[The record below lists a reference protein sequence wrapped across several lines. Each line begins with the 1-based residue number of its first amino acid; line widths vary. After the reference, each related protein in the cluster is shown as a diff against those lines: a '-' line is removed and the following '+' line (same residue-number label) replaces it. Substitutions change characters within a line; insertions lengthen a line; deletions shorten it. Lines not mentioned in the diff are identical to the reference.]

1 MQQWAFDIRS
11 RKFFLLIIIFIII
24 TILVYTKITK
34 PMDDAIIN
42 YAQSIGGKP
51 SLDLTMMFF
60 TEIGDLRYMIIF
72 SSGLFIKKSTRR
84 LGLIL
89 ILSVLAGTIVS
100 AYIKE
105 SVGQERPNLDFGRDP
120 FIIHIGKDTFPIHIG
135 KDTFLLVGDETNSFP
150 SGHSTRTSAFTLV
163 IGIALSRRFPRGCY
177 LLFMYP
183 LLVSI
188 SRVYVLQHYPTDVIG
203 GIILGVL
210 ISGIISKKLKLHLI
224 FDKSE
229 T

>member
-1 MQQWAFDIRS
+1 MLQWAFDIRS
-11 RKFFLLIIIFIII
+11 KEFFLLFVIFIII
-24 TILVYTKITK
+24 TTLVYAEITK
-34 PMDDAIIN
+34 PMDDAVIN
-42 YAQSIGGKP
+42 YAQSIGGNS
-51 SLDLTMMFF
+51 SLDLTMQIF
-60 TEIGDLRYMIIF
+60 TEIGSLFYMIIF
-72 SSGLFIKKSTRR
+72 TMILFVKKRTRR

-89 ILSVLAGTIVS
+89 ILSILAGTIVS

-105 SVGQERPNLDFGRDP
+105 SVGQERPNLDFKGNP
-120 FIIHIGKDTFPIHIG
+120 FPIPLEKDTFSFFG
-135 KDTFLLVGDETNSFP
+135 VDTNSFP
-150 SGHSTRTSAFTLV
+150 SGHATRTSAFSLV

-183 LLVSI
+183 LLVSV

-210 ISGIISKKLKLHLI
+210 VSGIISKKLKLHLI
-224 FDKSE
+224 FEKSE

>member
-1 MQQWAFDIRS
+1 
-11 RKFFLLIIIFIII
+11 
-24 TILVYTKITK
+24 
-34 PMDDAIIN
+34 
-42 YAQSIGGKP
+42 
-51 SLDLTMMFF
+51 
-60 TEIGDLRYMIIF
+60 
-72 SSGLFIKKSTRR
+72 
-84 LGLIL
+84 LIL

-150 SGHSTRTSAFTLV
+150 SGHATRTATFALV
-163 IGIALSRRFPRGCY
+163 IGIALSRRFPKGCY
-177 LLFMYP
+177 LLWMYP

-203 GIILGVL
+203 GVILGILVA
-210 ISGIISKKLKLHLI
+210 GIISKKLKLHLI
-224 FDKSE
+224 FEKSNA
-229 T
+229 

>member
-1 MQQWAFDIRS
+1 MQQWAFDVRS
-11 RKFFLLIIIFIII
+11 KKFFLLLVIFIII
-24 TILVYTKITK
+24 TTLVYAKITK
-34 PMDDAIIN
+34 PMDDAAIN
-42 YAQSIGGKP
+42 YAQSIGGNS
-51 SLDLTMMFF
+51 SLDLTMQTF
-60 TEIGDLRYMIIF
+60 TEIGSLFYMIIF
-72 SSGLFIKKSTRR
+72 SLGLFIKKRTRR

-105 SVGQERPNLDFGRDP
+105 SVGQERPNLDFKGNP
-120 FIIHIGKDTFPIHIG
+120 FPIPLEKDTFSFFG
-135 KDTFLLVGDETNSFP
+135 VDTNSFP
-150 SGHSTRTSAFTLV
+150 SGHSTRTSAFALV

>member
-11 RKFFLLIIIFIII
+11 RKFFLLFIIFIIV

-34 PMDDAIIN
+34 PIDEIVIN
-42 YAQSIGGKP
+42 YAQSIGGTP
-51 SLDLTMMFF
+51 SLDLTMMLF

-72 SSGLFIKKSTRR
+72 SFGLFIKKSTRR

-89 ILSVLAGTIVS
+89 ILSVLAGTIGSV
-100 AYIKE
+100 YIKE
-105 SVGQERPNLDFGRDP
+105 LVGQERPNLDFGGNP
-120 FIIHIGKDTFPIHIG
+120 FIIHVGNDTFPIHVG
-135 KDTFLLVGDETNSFP
+135 KDTFLLVGHETNSFP
-150 SGHSTRTSAFTLV
+150 SGHATRTATFALV

-177 LLFMYP
+177 LLWAYP
-183 LLVSI
+183 FLVSI

-210 ISGIISKKLKLHLI
+210 VSGVITKKLKLHLI
-224 FDKSE
+224 FEKS
-229 T
+229 

>member
-11 RKFFLLIIIFIII
+11 RKFFLLMIIFIII

-34 PMDDAIIN
+34 PMDDAVIN

-51 SLDLTMMFF
+51 SLDFIMQIF
-60 TEIGDLRYMIIF
+60 TEIGSLFYIIIF
-72 SSGLFIKKSTRR
+72 SLGLFIKKRTRR

-89 ILSVLAGTIVS
+89 VLSVLAGTIVS

-105 SVGQERPNLDFGRDP
+105 PVDQERPNLDFKGDP
-120 FIIHIGKDTFPIHIG
+120 FPIPLEKDTFSFFG
-135 KDTFLLVGDETNSFP
+135 SGTSSFP
-150 SGHSTRTSAFTLV
+150 SGHATRTATFALV
-163 IGIALSRRFPRGCY
+163 IGIALSRRFPIGCY
-177 LLFMYP
+177 LLWMYP

-203 GIILGVL
+203 GVILGVL
-210 ISGIISKKLKLHLI
+210 VAGIISKKLKLHLI
-224 FDKSE
+224 FEKSE

>member
-11 RKFFLLIIIFIII
+11 RKFFLLFVIFIII
-24 TILVYTKITK
+24 TILVYTKTTK
-34 PMDDAIIN
+34 PMDDAVLN
-42 YAQSIGGKP
+42 YAQSIGGNP
-51 SLDLTMMFF
+51 PLDLAMQIL
-60 TEIGDLRYMIIF
+60 TEIGSLFYMVIF
-72 SSGLFIKKSTRR
+72 SMGLFIKKRTRR

-105 SVGQERPNLDFGRDP
+105 AVGQESPQLDFAGSP
-120 FIIHIGKDTFPIHIG
+120 FPIPLEKDTFSFVGIG
-135 KDTFLLVGDETNSFP
+135 TNSFP
-150 SGHSTRTSAFTLV
+150 SGHATRTATFALV

-177 LLFMYP
+177 LLWLYP
-183 LLVSI
+183 ILVSI

-203 GIILGVL
+203 GFILGVL
-210 ISGIISKKLKLHLI
+210 IAGLVSKKLKLHLM
-224 FDKSE
+224 FEKLE

>member
-11 RKFFLLIIIFIII
+11 RKFFLLLIIFIII

-34 PMDDAIIN
+34 PMDDAVIN

-51 SLDLTMMFF
+51 SLDLTMQIF
-60 TEIGDLRYMIIF
+60 TEIGSLFYMIIF
-72 SSGLFIKKSTRR
+72 SMGLFIKKRTRR

-105 SVGQERPNLDFGRDP
+105 SVGQERPNLDFKGDP
-120 FIIHIGKDTFPIHIG
+120 FPIPLEKDTFS
-135 KDTFLLVGDETNSFP
+135 FVGAETTSFP
-150 SGHSTRTSAFTLV
+150 SGHATRTATFALV

-177 LLFMYP
+177 LLWLYP

-203 GIILGVL
+203 GVILGILVA
-210 ISGIISKKLKLHLI
+210 GIISKKLKLYLI
-224 FDKSE
+224 FKKSE
-229 T
+229 I